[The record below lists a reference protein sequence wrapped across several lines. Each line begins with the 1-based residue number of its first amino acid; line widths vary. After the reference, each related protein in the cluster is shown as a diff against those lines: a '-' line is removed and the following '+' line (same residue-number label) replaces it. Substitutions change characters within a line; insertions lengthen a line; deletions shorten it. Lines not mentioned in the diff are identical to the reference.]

1 MALKEMYD
9 YLSTGITL
17 NSTVVLNVKPTHIV
31 TELGEFKDSIH
42 IGDDGSEERILL
54 GTSTPIFYAS
64 LYWSNQDTTDIGT
77 VYDVYF
83 NSSYGAGR
91 TKTFMWDHPTDGY
104 TYITRFESQLSRS
117 IMMPN
122 IHSIPSCKLRV
133 LGRINDT

>member
-1 MALKEMYD
+1 MASKEMYD

-31 TELGEFKDSIH
+31 TEYGEFRDEIH
-42 IGDDGSEERILL
+42 IADDGSEERVLL
-54 GTSTPIFYAS
+54 GTSTPIFYSS

-77 VYDVYF
+77 VYDIYF
-83 NSSYGAGR
+83 NPSYGAGR
-91 TKTFMWDHPTDGY
+91 TKSFMWDHPTDGH
-104 TYITRFESQLSRS
+104 TYITRFESVLSRS
-117 IMMPN
+117 IMNPE